1 MSNLKDQLIKLGSEN
16 PDLRGHIFKIID
28 YMKLANSK
36 ENLVRKLVKD
46 SREAAEFID
55 LFGMRIPNRG
65 SRKENKFNQIIEK
78 YFGEE
83 YFLKGSLKKQVAKLS
98 FPSYLVDNTIQKIF
112 HLQSHKIQLNPS
124 LKRIQKG
131 PIYVQAL
138 S

>member
-1 MSNLKDQLIKLGSEN
+1 MSNLKNQLIKLGSEN

-78 YFGEE
+78 YLGEE
-83 YFLKGSLKKQVAKLS
+83 YFLKGSFKKQVAKLS
-98 FPSYLVDNTIQKIF
+98 KPKLEDLLTEVVGLD
-112 HLQSHKIQLNPS
+112 
-124 LKRIQKG
+124 RIEFSKS
-131 PIYVQAL
+131 IYVQINGGR
-138 S
+138 